1 MNEAYAWTRYSSSHI
16 CYDGMVS
23 VKLHLRSLTEAD
35 WGLVRAIYL
44 DGIASGHATFE
55 TGAPD
60 WEEWDS
66 AHLPTPRLVAISGE
80 TIVGWAAL
88 NAVSKRS
95 VYSGVAEVSVYV
107 DKDSRGAGVGR
118 ALLDM
123 LVSESELSG
132 FWTLQAS
139 IFPENTASLRL
150 HAGSGF
156 RVVGTRQKIGR
167 LNGIWRDTLLLER
180 RSKVIGIE

>member
-107 DKDSRGAGVGR
+107 DKDSRGGGRSRLAGYARKRIR
-118 ALLDM
+118 AKWFLDSAGEH
-123 LVSESELSG
+123 LPRKHRQPAASRRIRVSRG
-132 FWTLQAS
+132 WDA
-139 IFPENTASLRL
+139 PENRPAQWDLAR
-150 HAGSGF
+150 HA
-156 RVVGTRQKIGR
+156 
-167 LNGIWRDTLLLER
+167 LA
-180 RSKVIGIE
+180 